1 MKSSSARTAVAVS
14 VTVAAAAAAVAVASP
29 AYANTRANA
38 NSYMNTAENV
48 DVVPGDPMG
57 FVVGKGVTVWMNC
70 WTTGPEAMGQYK
82 WFNITVNN
90 NGGHG
95 YGVTGDVPAPSVSSQ
110 WNSSPE
116 C

>member
-1 MKSSSARTAVAVS
+1 MRYRSGWTVVIGSIFAVVTATVVSTAV
-14 VTVAAAAAAVAVASP
+14 P

-38 NSYMNTAENV
+38 GSYMNTAESV
-48 DVVPGDPMG
+48 DVVPGDPSG
-57 FVVGKGVTVWMNC
+57 FIVGKGVTIWMNC
-70 WTTGPEAMGQYK
+70 WTAGPKAMGQYK

-95 YGVTGDVPAPSVSSQ
+95 YGVTGYVPAPSVSSQ
-110 WNSSPE
+110 WTSSPE